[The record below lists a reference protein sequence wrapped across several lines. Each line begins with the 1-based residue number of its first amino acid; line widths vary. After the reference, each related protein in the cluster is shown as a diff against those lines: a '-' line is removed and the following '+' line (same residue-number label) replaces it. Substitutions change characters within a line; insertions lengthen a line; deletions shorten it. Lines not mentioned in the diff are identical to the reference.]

1 MSNSKYSK
9 LKNMLKNDNM
19 IDNLEDTKFRIQ
31 NPIKIVNLFYILFVL
46 WLGNHNAITLT
57 LTV

>member
-1 MSNSKYSK
+1 
-9 LKNMLKNDNM
+9 M